1 MENLKYL
8 KDVMDLEKVIDGLEN
23 ATDEE
28 LKRIDFL
35 NKQLSNKTESIDQ
48 LNLQLTETK
57 ASLNSLEKELFDTDK
72 KLEQAR
78 QNLNS
83 VTSGQQEEAIQ
94 KTINLLEEDS
104 NLKQDTILE
113 LLEKVE
119 EIEATVSEA
128 QEFVKGINET
138 ISEINEE
145 VAQIKSNND
154 TKIDNLNTQIDGLL
168 DEVGAHVKA
177 LYLKAKVKNHH
188 TAATFLQGNSCGS
201 CRLTYSAGECAEF
214 NNGKDLILC
223 RGCGRLILPSTLRKL

>member
-8 KDVMDLEKVIDGLEN
+8 KDVMDLEKVIEGLEN

-35 NKQLSNKTESIDQ
+35 NKQLSNKTELIDQ

-57 ASLNSLEKELFDTDK
+57 ANLSSLEKELFDTDK
-72 KLEQAR
+72 KLEQAK

-94 KTINLLEEDS
+94 KTISSLEEGS
-104 NLKQDTILE
+104 NNKQDIILE
-113 LLEKVE
+113 LLEKAE
-119 EIEATVSEA
+119 ETETTISEA
-128 QEFVKGINET
+128 KEFVKGVNET

-145 VAQIKSNND
+145 VAGIKLANDSKISDIENQIA
-154 TKIDNLNTQIDGLL
+154 GLL
-168 DEVGAHVKA
+168 DEVGLQAKE
-177 LYLKAKVKNHH
+177 LYLKAKVKHNH

-201 CRLTYSAGECAEF
+201 CRLTYSAGECSEF
-214 NNGKDLILC
+214 NKGNDLILC
-223 RGCGRLILPSTLRKL
+223 RGCGRLILPSTLRTL